1 MKTLFFTFLACLL
14 VGCASDTKEEK
25 IEHTA
30 SENKTEVVKDE
41 AILSKKDNT
50 VSKKPILSKEDSMRL
65 NTKLSPKFISQNRD
79 IIELIQDSDSILVIS
94 HKALFGAK
102 TVGDSINAV
111 KEKVTLTPQQR
122 ILFVKTL
129 NKNAKITIKQVK
141 TDCWYPHHNV
151 YFYTK
156 QGIALWEICFHCNR
170 DRSIGISFLNASNVR
185 LEKGDIIAK
194 LFKKFGLTYQ
204 L

>member
-50 VSKKPILSKEDSMRL
+50 VSKKPVLSKEDSIRL
-65 NTKLSPKFISQNRD
+65 NTKLSPKFISENRD
-79 IIELIQDSDSILVIS
+79 IIELLQESDSVVIVS
-94 HKALFGAK
+94 FERLWE
-102 TVGDSINAV
+102 TIGDSLKYIRERV
-111 KEKVTLTPQQR
+111 ILTPKQR
-122 ILFVKTL
+122 IAFVKRL
-129 NKNAKITIKQVK
+129 NKYATITIKEVGVH
-141 TDCWYPHHNV
+141 CWFPHHKV

-170 DRSIGISFLNASNVR
+170 DQSIGISFLNASNVR